1 MLGRIPW
8 AAIVIST
15 LVVISS
21 GFPRD
26 PIQDA
31 ATGTAVPEA
40 FLSRSAAYV
49 LLAPLS
55 DVLDMLTLLSK
66 LQHIAILA
74 AALALFAVWRV
85 VRAVRG
91 RATVR
96 GHLLAS
102 GTLLLG
108 IVVVYAA
115 MALLPRPMA
124 SLVADNADIMR
135 VDFHSHTDASH
146 DGRPGWSAERNRA
159 WHRDGGY
166 DVAYVTDHA
175 SVAGAERGMANN
187 PSRAAD
193 DVVLLQGIEVGW
205 SGEHVNVLGAGRTYG
220 GLLTNNGRDLDPQ
233 ALRLASLIPQ
243 REPVVVWN
251 HPRRLDRLPSAS
263 GAGTSGVRAIE
274 LSNGA
279 PDSMDGVR
287 RERRALIALAE
298 QKHLA
303 MTAGSDNHGWG
314 RTAPNW
320 TLMVVPGWRGLS
332 PDALAT
338 RIESIARR
346 GGPDATR
353 VVERRA
359 VEATKPLA
367 IAATIVTAPA
377 MMLATLSTDERVSWL
392 AWTWLI
398 TIGVRWIRR
407 QRARALA
414 P

>member
-8 AAIVIST
+8 TAITVSA
-15 LVVISS
+15 LVVVSS

-26 PIQDA
+26 PIRDA
-31 ATGTAVPEA
+31 VTGAAVPEA
-40 FLSRSAAYV
+40 FLSRPAAY
-49 LLAPLS
+49 LFLAPLS
-55 DVLDMLTLLSK
+55 NVLDMLTLLSK
-66 LQHIAILA
+66 LQHLALLA
-74 AALALFAVWRV
+74 AVFALFAGWRT
-85 VRAVRG
+85 VRALRG

-96 GHLLAS
+96 GHLLSS
-102 GTLLLG
+102 GALLLG
-108 IVVVYAA
+108 IIVVYAA

-124 SLVADNADIMR
+124 ALVADNADILR

-166 DVAYVTDHA
+166 DAAFVTDHA

-187 PSRAAD
+187 PSRAGD

-205 SGEHVNVLGAGRTYG
+205 SGEHVNVLGAGRVYG
-220 GLLTNNGRDLDPQ
+220 GLLTNNGRDLDPE
-233 ALRLASLIPQ
+233 ALRLASLIPR

-251 HPRRLDRLPSAS
+251 HPRQLGRLPIAT
-263 GAGTSGVRAIE
+263 GPGTFGVRAIE

-298 QKHLA
+298 EKHLF
-303 MTAGSDNHGWG
+303 MTSGSDNHGWG
-314 RTAPNW
+314 STAPNW

-338 RIESIARR
+338 RIESIARG
-346 GGPDATR
+346 GGPDAAR

-359 VEATKPLA
+359 VNATTPLA

-398 TIGVRWIRR
+398 TIGVWWIRR
-407 QRARALA
+407 RRDRGPAH
-414 P
+414 